1 MIRYSA
7 LESIF
12 TLFYVD
18 FQFKKEEEQIAFGL
32 VCSLAER
39 ETKVEKSQLAF
50 FQSINFKA
58 RLFRLVERER
68 RVAPD
73 QINLK
78 ITHTQNQQF
87 DVSGGVWWG

>member
-1 MIRYSA
+1 MITSLY
-7 LESIF
+7 F
-12 TLFYVD
+12 TLTFNSGRRNCRRA
-18 FQFKKEEEQIAFGL
+18 IAFGL

-68 RVAPD
+68 RVAAD